1 MDWEFAVLN
10 YIQNNLRN
18 GWLDIIMPM
27 ISMLGA
33 FGAAWIIMALG
44 SLFFKKTKEFGKTL
58 TFTLLFDLIPCNFTF
73 KPIVNRVRPYDL
85 NTTIQIIV
93 PPEIDPSFP
102 SGHTFF
108 AFSAATICFIY
119 NKKLGVCMYILAA
132 LIAFS
137 RLYLY
142 VHFPTDVA
150 FGAVLGILSSIGAY
164 YIEKLILKKEHSVK
178 ETMPELEKETI

>member
-1 MDWEFAVLN
+1 
-10 YIQNNLRN
+10 
-18 GWLDIIMPM
+18 
-27 ISMLGA
+27 
-33 FGAAWIIMALG
+33 
-44 SLFFKKTKEFGKTL
+44 
-58 TFTLLFDLIPCNFTF
+58 
-73 KPIVNRVRPYDL
+73 
-85 NTTIQIIV
+85 
-93 PPEIDPSFP
+93 
-102 SGHTFF
+102 
-108 AFSAATICFIY
+108 
-119 NKKLGVCMYILAA
+119 MYILAA